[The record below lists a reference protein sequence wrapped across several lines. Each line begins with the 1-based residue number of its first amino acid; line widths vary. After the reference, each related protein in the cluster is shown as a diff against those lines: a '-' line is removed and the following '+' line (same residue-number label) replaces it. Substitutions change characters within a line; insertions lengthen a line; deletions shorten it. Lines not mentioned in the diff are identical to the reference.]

1 MSELHPR
8 QQAILQAVIVE
19 YIAAAEP
26 VGSEYLTTK
35 YELGVKPA
43 TVRNELAAMAD
54 EGFLEQPHTSAGRVP
69 SDKGYRFYVDHLMV
83 PGNPGTETKR
93 KLERSVDQGEAL
105 QDMLTDISKAL
116 SRITHVMS
124 AASFSA
130 EPGLKV
136 RNILVSALGPEKALL
151 VLVLSNSHV
160 ENRLL
165 SCPANLT
172 LEDLGQVNSLLIQ
185 LIEGKPLKSLL
196 RIRPGALE
204 VSPIVAGFLETIVAT
219 VRQAAQEIHKGKLV
233 IEGIEYMLDQP
244 EFHKGI
250 LKIDNIIKWLER
262 EQAFASALAMPT
274 GKPKPITIGAE
285 NDLDELRPFAVIRQS
300 FFVGED
306 DAGTIA
312 IIGPTRLKYDE
323 GVALLDFTARAISS
337 ALTKTLI

>member
-8 QQAILQAVIVE
+8 QQSILRAVIVE

-26 VGSEYLTTK
+26 VGSEFLTTK

-43 TVRNELAAMAD
+43 TVRNELAAMAE
-54 EGFLEQPHTSAGRVP
+54 EGYLEQPHTSAGRIP
-69 SDKGYRFYVDHLMV
+69 SDKGYRFYVDHLMI
-83 PGNPGTETKR
+83 PGTPGAESKR
-93 KLERSVDQGEAL
+93 KVEKTVDQGEAL

-130 EPGLKV
+130 DPSLKV
-136 RNILVSALGPEKALL
+136 RNVLVSALGPEKALL

-160 ENRLL
+160 ENRLMV
-165 SCPANLT
+165 CPPKLT
-172 LEDLGQVNSLLIQ
+172 LDELGQVNGYLVQLL
-185 LIEGKPLKSLL
+185 EGKPLKSLV

-204 VSPIVAGFLETIVAT
+204 VSPNIAGFLETILATIRQVAQD
-219 VRQAAQEIHKGKLV
+219 VHKGKIV

-250 LKIDNIIKWLER
+250 LRVDNIIKWLEQ
-262 EQAFASALAMPT
+262 EHTFASILATPP
-274 GKPKPITIGAE
+274 GKPNTITIGTE
-285 NDLDELRPFAVIRQS
+285 NERDELRPFTVIRQS
-300 FFVGED
+300 FYVGQD

-312 IIGPTRLKYDE
+312 LIGPTRMKYDE
-323 GVALLDFTARAISS
+323 GVALLNFTAQAISA
-337 ALTKTLI
+337 ALTRTLV